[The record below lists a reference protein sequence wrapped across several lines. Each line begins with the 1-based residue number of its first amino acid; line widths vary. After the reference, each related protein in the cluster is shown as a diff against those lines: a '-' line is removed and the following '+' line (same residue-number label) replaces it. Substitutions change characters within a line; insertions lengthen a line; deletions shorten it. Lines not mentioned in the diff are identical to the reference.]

1 MTAQP
6 CQGHIQHI
14 LPVDIQL
21 LPSKSTDNWPIYS
34 LVFQRISTTPQVVGR
49 VIVDEPRPMGI
60 TLGRP
65 SIESSSSIGTIKS
78 KTFTP
83 AIPMQENK
91 EFSSI
96 FNCS

>member
-1 MTAQP
+1 MTKRNIP
-6 CQGHIQHI
+6 HTI
-14 LPVDIQL
+14 
-21 LPSKSTDNWPIYS
+21 

-78 KTFTP
+78 KS
-83 AIPMQENK
+83 QNRSQHNGED
-91 EFSSI
+91 
-96 FNCS
+96 